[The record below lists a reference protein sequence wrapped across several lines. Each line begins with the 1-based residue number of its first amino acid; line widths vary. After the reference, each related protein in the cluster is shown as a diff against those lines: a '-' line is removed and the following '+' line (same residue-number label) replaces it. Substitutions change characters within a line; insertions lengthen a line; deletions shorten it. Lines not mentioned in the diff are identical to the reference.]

1 MNKPIN
7 ETTVKEWFLNKQKE
21 IDASVPSVENT
32 TCIWCGNEIKP
43 TELIHKDCK
52 EALENWNYEYANKIA
67 ITCSCGHTLLNN
79 AYRCPICYKMPKNPV
94 SIIKINN
101 TEKIINDI
109 IVDAREYVDDYIES
123 SFVSD
128 FRFDVFN
135 GGYKAFNTYRD
146 NLGIENTMEDLYK
159 SEATIT
165 EDKNDID
172 KRVAELEK
180 VVATPPPPPPVGDE
194 YGKILVYVM
203 IALLGLIFVVASI
216 MVTMLWEIICICLIK
231 NSIDNAKALKVPD
244 TSSER
249 RLEELKGKQRELATA
264 LNNVKTKL
272 KTLQDGVHNDYEA
285 IRKTSIQMKDN
296 FNIDKIVAS
305 KTASYREP
313 YASFI
318 KSTTASLELANT
330 ATLTDT
336 ITKYFNNEIDV
347 DTLTNKI
354 NETYNFLPRIELDRF
369 INYIRNTPT
378 HFITKDNI
386 LNPLRYYIRFIDIIN
401 GTKSPN
407 ETKAVRKFQNAFF
420 NNLNMTEL
428 VNNEKLAIRKLKAT
442 IPAEI
447 EFKGTN
453 EYENGYTAE
462 PAEHYVINT
471 MMNTYCNAY
480 YDDKY
485 DKNDLNEFFNYM
497 YIVIADYIATI
508 EQLEIERIET
518 KERIKEAHRLQEIED
533 QREHELEV
541 AEINARAMRYQA
553 DTESA
558 LARQY
563 EAKARQREADNDE
576 RLQTMINEN
585 NALRKDLNNSN
596 NAINSMAKD
605 ISELKKK
612 SNESVFNSPNKR
624 LEIWEAGQIFRGEKK

>member
-1 MNKPIN
+1 
-7 ETTVKEWFLNKQKE
+7 
-21 IDASVPSVENT
+21 
-32 TCIWCGNEIKP
+32 
-43 TELIHKDCK
+43 
-52 EALENWNYEYANKIA
+52 
-67 ITCSCGHTLLNN
+67 
-79 AYRCPICYKMPKNPV
+79 
-94 SIIKINN
+94 
-101 TEKIINDI
+101 
-109 IVDAREYVDDYIES
+109 
-123 SFVSD
+123 
-128 FRFDVFN
+128 
-135 GGYKAFNTYRD
+135 
-146 NLGIENTMEDLYK
+146 
-159 SEATIT
+159 
-165 EDKNDID
+165 
-172 KRVAELEK
+172 
-180 VVATPPPPPPVGDE
+180 
-194 YGKILVYVM
+194 M

-369 INYIRNTPT
+369 INYIKNTPT

-563 EAKARQREADNDE
+563 EAKARQREADNDK

-605 ISELKKK
+605 INELKKK